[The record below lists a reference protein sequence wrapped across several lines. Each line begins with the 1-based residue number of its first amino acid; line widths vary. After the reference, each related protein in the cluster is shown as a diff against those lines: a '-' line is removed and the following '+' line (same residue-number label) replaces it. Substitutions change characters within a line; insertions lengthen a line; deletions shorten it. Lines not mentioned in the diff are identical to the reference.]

1 MIMMTENEF
10 YKKKI
15 FYSESI
21 IKIRKE
27 HKNQKNDID
36 LWYRSDRYVELQ
48 EIKNKFNTK
57 LNQLKERDKIKL
69 KLEKDSLYEMTIW
82 YLNADKECRYC
93 KLPQSELTNL
103 HTQPG
108 HINKRW
114 PKRGQELE
122 IDRMQSD
129 LPYTDIENLTLACYW
144 CNNGK
149 TDTFTFDEA
158 IEIGKS
164 IQSIWEKRLNKKFKN
179 G

>member
-1 MIMMTENEF
+1 MLTENEF

-15 FYSESI
+15 FYKEKKDEI
-21 IKIRKE
+21 IKEYKS
-27 HKNQKNDID
+27 QKKDIE
-36 LWYRSDRYVELQ
+36 LWYRSDKYKNLQ
-48 EIKNKFNTK
+48 KAKSKCKSKIEDEIKNEEIEIDITNDLVYK
-57 LNQLKERDKIKL
+57 
-69 KLEKDSLYEMTIW
+69 MTIW
-82 YLNADKECRYC
+82 YLTAPKICRYC
-93 KLPQSELTNL
+93 KLPESELVNL
-103 HTQPG
+103 HEQPG

-114 PKRGQELE
+114 PKRGKELE

-129 LPYTDIENLTLACYW
+129 LPYNNIENLTLACYW

-164 IQSIWEKRLNKKFKN
+164 IQSIWEKRLNKRFKD

>member
-1 MIMMTENEF
+1 MIMIKENEF

-27 HKNQKNDID
+27 FINQTNDID
-36 LWYRSDRYVELQ
+36 LWYRSDRYIELQ
-48 EIKNKFNTK
+48 EVKNKFNTK

-69 KLEKDSLYEMTIW
+69 NIEKDSLYEMTIW
-82 YLNADKECRYC
+82 YLNAPKECRYC
-93 KLPQSELTNL
+93 KLPQSELINL
-103 HTQPG
+103 HTLPG

-164 IQSIWEKRLNKKFKN
+164 IQSIWEKRLNKKFEN

>member
-1 MIMMTENEF
+1 MLTENEF

-27 HKNQKNDID
+27 FKNQKKDID
-36 LWYRSDRYVELQ
+36 LWYRSDRYIELQ
-48 EIKNKFNTK
+48 ETKSKFNSK
-57 LNQLKERDKIKL
+57 LKQQLKEIEEIEIDITNDL
-69 KLEKDSLYEMTIW
+69 LYELTLW
-82 YLNADKECRYC
+82 YLSAPKVCRYC
-93 KLPQSELTNL
+93 KLPESELINL
-103 HTQPG
+103 HEQPG

-114 PKRGQELE
+114 PKRGKELE

-129 LPYTDIENLTLACYW
+129 LPYNNIENLTLACYW

-164 IQSIWEKRLNKKFKN
+164 IQSIWEKRLNKKFED